1 MFLISCSSFST
12 NNIAPGYLETFK
24 SIKNAV
30 MGFESEFIT
39 RELVNNIP
47 YASLTLKIGKGPKG
61 LLILES
67 LKNEKSYWVS
77 ADSIYL
83 VIKDGRIIR
92 TEGLENDLKAIIYP
106 RISFKEILDGEFK
119 NFKAYYSYENPE
131 LNNLELQ
138 LNYSLIRKE
147 EVNVLGRTMDLVL
160 VHEDIFNEQLGWK
173 FTNKYWLDDDYF
185 IWKSVQYLSP
195 LVPEFNIEITKKPST

>member
-1 MFLISCSSFST
+1 
-12 NNIAPGYLETFK
+12 
-24 SIKNAV
+24 

-106 RISFKEILDGEFK
+106 RISFKEILDGK
-119 NFKAYYSYENPE
+119 YDHLPE
-131 LNNLELQ
+131 Q
-138 LNYSLIRKE
+138 AFA
-147 EVNVLGRTMDLVL
+147 GRTGAGD
-160 VHEDIFNEQLGWK
+160 
-173 FTNKYWLDDDYF
+173 
-185 IWKSVQYLSP
+185 
-195 LVPEFNIEITKKPST
+195 

>member
-1 MFLISCSSFST
+1 MFKNISITFSLMFLISCSSFST

-92 TEGLENDLKAIIYP
+92 TEGLENDLKAMHNRVMIKTIRFIIFP
-106 RISFKEILDGEFK
+106 
-119 NFKAYYSYENPE
+119 
-131 LNNLELQ
+131 
-138 LNYSLIRKE
+138 
-147 EVNVLGRTMDLVL
+147 
-160 VHEDIFNEQLGWK
+160 
-173 FTNKYWLDDDYF
+173 
-185 IWKSVQYLSP
+185 
-195 LVPEFNIEITKKPST
+195 